1 MPTVSL
7 GDASGLGETGC
18 GEVGTEIELFG
29 VSVGAGVEESF
40 ELVGDGL
47 TSVDGV
53 AVGIGETESVVL
65 GLGVGDDA

>member
-7 GDASGLGETGC
+7 GDASGLGEFGC
-18 GEVGTEIELFG
+18 GEAGSGVEMLG
-29 VSVGAGVEESF
+29 VSAGADVEESF

-53 AVGIGETESVVL
+53 AVGLGETESVAI
-65 GLGVGDDA
+65 GVGDGVDA